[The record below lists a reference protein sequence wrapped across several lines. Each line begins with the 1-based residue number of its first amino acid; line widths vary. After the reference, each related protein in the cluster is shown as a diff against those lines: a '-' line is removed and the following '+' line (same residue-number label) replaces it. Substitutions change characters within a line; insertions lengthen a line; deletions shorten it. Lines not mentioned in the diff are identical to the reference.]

1 LIALT
6 EVNGAVSE
14 EGNLVAAGR
23 VVREPDDLRPVV
35 DRGRLEPL
43 VADSAECRA
52 DAAAEYSEIG
62 HLPVLPQEGV
72 LLAARRRA
80 VADDLTAVVDRR
92 RLAAS
97 AAESP

>member
-1 LIALT
+1 
-6 EVNGAVSE
+6 VNGAVSE
-14 EGNLVAAGR
+14 ERNLVAAGR

-52 DAAAEYSEIG
+52 DAAEYSEIG

-92 RLAAS
+92 RLAAP